1 MIINFK
7 VIITTLHLIA
17 KSRDKLPPAEYFKT
31 KLQNGSRLLHK
42 DRCYQIQ
49 RKEQIPEYVEG

>member
-1 MIINFK
+1 MIISFK
-7 VIITTLHLIA
+7 VIITTLHLIS
-17 KSRDKLPPAEYFKT
+17 KSLDKLPT
-31 KLQNGSRLLHK
+31 KLQNGSKLIAK